1 MLNIFKTIINLIF
14 PISEMGARVN
24 NISNEELSDSN
35 IRCKNNIN
43 SNIQSIFIY
52 KNPLI
57 RELVWQ
63 IKYKKNN
70 HALKCAGYALYNE
83 IIKNNSK
90 AILVPIPIS
99 KQRRN
104 ERGYNQCELI
114 INEII
119 KLDTNNNFKKVFDLL
134 IRNRNTTKQ
143 TFKDRNNRINDSK
156 SIFSINNNLVSDYFR
171 ENIIIIDDV
180 MTTGSTINSAIEC
193 LSNAGFENIR
203 VITLAH

>member
-14 PISEMGARVN
+14 PISEMESKVN
-24 NISNEELSDSN
+24 TITNEELNNPN

-43 SNIQSIFIY
+43 SNIQSVFIY

-70 HALKCAGYALYNE
+70 HALKCASYALYNE

-99 KQRRN
+99 RQRRN

-119 KLDTNNNFKKVFDLL
+119 KLDANNNFKKVFDLL
-134 IRNRNTTKQ
+134 IRNKNTTKQ

-156 SIFSINNNLVSDYFR
+156 SIFSINEDLISDYIS

-193 LSNAGFENIR
+193 LSNAGFENIKA
-203 VITLAH
+203 ITLAH